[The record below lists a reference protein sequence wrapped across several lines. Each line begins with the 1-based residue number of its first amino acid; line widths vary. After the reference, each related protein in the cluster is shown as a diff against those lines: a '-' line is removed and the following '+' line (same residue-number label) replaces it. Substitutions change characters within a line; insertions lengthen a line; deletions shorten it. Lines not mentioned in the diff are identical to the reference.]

1 MKVLAIKNVEPFGNL
16 WAVRYTRLT
25 KRGVKQDAYYT
36 YYTRDEAQA
45 KRAELLLDM
54 VQQHDGLSG
63 GKKAKQKARMSLINP
78 PDEQC
83 ECLCHQKPEGWALA
97 KCPLNCRHCKHCQP
111 EADLRQPAR

>member
-1 MKVLAIKNVEPFGNL
+1 MSYGTIGVMKVLAVKKVEPFGNL

-25 KRGVKQDAYYT
+25 RRGGEQDAYFA

-63 GKKAKQKARMSLINP
+63 GEKAKQKVKTSSSKMVR
-78 PDEQC
+78 
-83 ECLCHQKPEGWALA
+83 
-97 KCPLNCRHCKHCQP
+97 
-111 EADLRQPAR
+111 